1 MKLTHWLILAIVVL
15 ALGNVILWNMLSG
28 SEMSREA
35 ARSANTES
43 EKQFQKDLSQ
53 RDGRILTLEHE
64 LADTVSKLR
73 SKHASFLS
81 EINRLNSKIVPV
93 ASLPK
98 LPPECDTC
106 LHQLVIRDEKITAQS
121 GLIEGLQT
129 EISVSEAKNAEIKDE
144 LFGKIELLDSAN
156 SAKFNKIDSLLSVP
170 EPSTWQ
176 LGITGGIGTT
186 LSDGKLHAGPTI
198 NFGLTK
204 TIKIKKIRLRDLF
217 RKKR

>member
-1 MKLTHWLILAIVVL
+1 MKTSLPWILFIAALIGCVV
-15 ALGNVILWNMLSG
+15 LWNMLSG
-28 SEMSREA
+28 SEMSRES
-35 ARSANTES
+35 ARSANSES
-43 EKQFQKDLSQ
+43 EKQFQKDLRQ
-53 RDGRILTLEHE
+53 RDARISTLEHE

-73 SKHASFLS
+73 SKNASFLS
-81 EINRLNSKIVPV
+81 EISRLNSKIVPV

-129 EISVSEAKNAEIKDE
+129 EISVSDAKNAVIKDE
-144 LFGKIELLDSAN
+144 LKDKIAILDSAN
-156 SAKFNKIDSLLSVP
+156 TSKHQKIDSLLSIP

-176 LGITGGIGTT
+176 LGFTGGIGTT

-204 TIKIKKIRLRDLF
+204 TIRIKKIRLRDLF
-217 RKKR
+217 RNKR